1 MQAIVYWIVN
11 TCTCV
16 NDKNAGVFFYQQT
29 LKFYERWFG
38 LCISYLNII

>member
-16 NDKNAGVFFYQQT
+16 NDKNAGVFLSANT
-29 LKFYERWFG
+29 EILWEMIWFM
-38 LCISYLNII
+38 YIIL